1 MFQTI
6 SMKEFQQC
14 CEGTIN
20 IIDVRGQA
28 MYEEGHVAHAVNMP
42 FSELETT
49 CSMLDPGTTYH
60 VICQRGSTS
69 QRACTLL
76 AQKGFDVINVEGG
89 MSQWTG
95 DVECGC

>member
-14 CEGTIN
+14 CEGVIN

-28 MYEEGHVAHAVNMP
+28 MYEEGHVASAVNIP
-42 FSELETT
+42 FSELETMCAT
-49 CSMLDPGTTYH
+49 LDSSTTYH
-60 VICQRGSTS
+60 VICQRGATS

-76 AQKGFDVINVEGG
+76 TQKGFNVINVEGG
-89 MSQWTG
+89 MSQWVG
-95 DVECGC
+95 DVERGC